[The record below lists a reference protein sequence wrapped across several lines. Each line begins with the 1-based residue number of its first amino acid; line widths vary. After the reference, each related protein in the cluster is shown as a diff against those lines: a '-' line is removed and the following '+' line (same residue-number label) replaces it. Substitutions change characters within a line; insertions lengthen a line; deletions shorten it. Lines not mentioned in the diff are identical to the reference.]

1 MVFAKHPGKTTK
13 FIGKY
18 KGIWIKME
26 EYGLLVYIYISK
38 YHYINI

>member
-18 KGIWIKME
+18 EGIWIKME
-26 EYGLLVYIYISK
+26 EYGLI
-38 YHYINI
+38 